1 MKLAFVLFR
10 YVPWGGLQKDFMKV
24 ARECQERG
32 HSVSVFTMAWEG
44 DLPDG
49 FDLNLITPR
58 GLTNYRRCRAFAEEL
73 KSINLQSRYDLV
85 VGFNK
90 MSGLDVYFASD
101 PCFVAKT
108 LERLGA
114 IYRLSARYRG
124 YEELEKG
131 VFRRG
136 GITEI
141 LLLNPAE
148 QERFVAC
155 YQTES
160 ERFHLMPPGIRK
172 RHPDSATDA
181 QVRRE
186 QRQSLALSDDDRL
199 LLMVGSNFK
208 TKGVDRSIRALADL
222 PVTVGRQCRL
232 LVLGNGNAAP
242 LQRLAQRLG
251 VAEQVIFGGTHA
263 NVSPYYLAA
272 DLLLHPSRTE
282 AAGMVLIEA
291 LTHGLPVLATDVCG
305 YAFHVEQANAGQ
317 TIPSPF
323 EQSRFVELLGQMLT
337 KDSPE
342 EWRTNGLIYAANTDL
357 YSLPQ
362 KAVDYLEKLG
372 RRQGGHD

>member
-1 MKLAFVLFR
+1 MKIAFVLFR
-10 YVPWGGLQKDFMKV
+10 YVSWGGLQKDFIKV
-24 ARECQERG
+24 ALECQKRG
-32 HSVSVFTMAWEG
+32 HSISVFTMAWEG

-58 GLTNYRRCRAFAEEL
+58 GLTNYRRCWNFAEEL
-73 KSINLQSRYDLV
+73 KSTSLQNKYDLV
-85 VGFNK
+85 FGFNK

-101 PCFVAKT
+101 PCFVART
-108 LERLGA
+108 LEQIGA

-124 YEELEKG
+124 YAELEKG

-136 GITEI
+136 GLTEI

-148 QERFVAC
+148 QEKFVAC

-186 QRQSLALSDDDRL
+186 MRQKLALSEDDRL

-222 PVTVGRQCRL
+222 PGTVRQQCRL
-232 LVLGNGNAAP
+232 LILGNGNAAP
-242 LQRLAQRLG
+242 LKRLAKRLG
-251 VAEQVIFGGTHA
+251 VAGQVIFGGTHA
-263 NVSPYYLAA
+263 DVSPYYLAA
-272 DLLLHPSRTE
+272 DLLLHPSRRE

-305 YAFHVEQANAGQ
+305 YAFHVEQAQAGQ

-323 EQSRFVELLGQMLT
+323 KQSRFVELLGQMLT
-337 KDSPE
+337 KDSLE
-342 EWRTNGLIYAANTDL
+342 EWQTNGLIYAANTDL

-362 KAVDYLEKLG
+362 KVVDYIEKLG
-372 RRQGGHD
+372 PRQGDHD